1 MTKIASVSTRICFM
15 SLRKF
20 WTLYSHLW
28 KGVCFPVLLGDI
40 AYAVSFRCAFSSLLP
55 SSERLPCTGDSQM
68 SNGETQSVQ

>member
-1 MTKIASVSTRICFM
+1 MTKIASVSTRILFHEP
-15 SLRKF
+15 RKF
-20 WTLYSHLW
+20 GLCIATFGKES
-28 KGVCFPVLLGDI
+28 VFPVLLSDI